1 MEILILKG
9 GNAMEVL
16 KLQENKKPSV
26 LETTAFLKEM
36 IIKNKD
42 NIKPLKTNSEKTA
55 ILVDKSDKELYDWAM
70 NG

>member
-1 MEILILKG
+1 
-9 GNAMEVL
+9 MEVL